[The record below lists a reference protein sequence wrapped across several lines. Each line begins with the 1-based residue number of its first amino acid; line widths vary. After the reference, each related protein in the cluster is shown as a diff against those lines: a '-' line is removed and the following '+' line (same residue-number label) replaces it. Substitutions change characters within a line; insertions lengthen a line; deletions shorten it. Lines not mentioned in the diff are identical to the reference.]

1 MIIIGDSSV
10 GKTSI
15 LMRLVRNQ
23 FDDQCMT
30 TLGAGFKTKEIT
42 YYDHHSERMSMKLSI
57 WDTAGQEKFDSLT
70 KMYFNN
76 TEAALIVYDVTS
88 ELSFEKVKKW
98 VTDLND
104 HEVSS
109 KTKIA
114 KFIVG
119 NKIDCN
125 NIEVLAKQGLEY
137 ASTIGAEFHEVSAK
151 NDTNITPM
159 FQDVCL

>member
-1 MIIIGDSSV
+1 
-10 GKTSI
+10 
-15 LMRLVRNQ
+15 
-23 FDDQCMT
+23 
-30 TLGAGFKTKEIT
+30 
-42 YYDHHSERMSMKLSI
+42 MKLSI

-70 KMYFNN
+70 KLYFNN

-98 VTDLND
+98 VQDLD
-104 HEVSS
+104 SHEATS

-125 NIEVLAKQGLEY
+125 NIEVAAKQAIDY
-137 ASTIGAEFHEVSAK
+137 AQEIGAEFHEVSAK
-151 NDTNITPM
+151 NDTNITPL
-159 FQDVCL
+159 FQDVCLQLSKIQSSIADPGPSGFSPGVDPSRKKSVIDPKNHTGRIKKKGCAC

>member
-1 MIIIGDSSV
+1 MP
-10 GKTSI
+10 
-15 LMRLVRNQ
+15 
-23 FDDQCMT
+23 
-30 TLGAGFKTKEIT
+30 TLGAGFKTKEVT
-42 YYDHHSERMSMKLSI
+42 YYDAQQERRNMKLSI

-70 KMYFNN
+70 KLYFNN

-98 VTDLND
+98 VQDLD
-104 HEVSS
+104 SHEASS

-125 NIEVLAKQGLEY
+125 NIEVLAKSAIDY
-137 ASTIGAEFHEVSAK
+137 AQEIGAEFHEVSAK
-151 NDTNITPM
+151 NDTNITPL
-159 FQDVCL
+159 FQDVCLQLSII

>member
-1 MIIIGDSSV
+1 MP
-10 GKTSI
+10 
-15 LMRLVRNQ
+15 
-23 FDDQCMT
+23 
-30 TLGAGFKTKEIT
+30 TLGAGFKTKEVT
-42 YYDHHSERMSMKLSI
+42 YYDAQSERKNMKLSI

-70 KMYFNN
+70 KLYFNN

-98 VTDLND
+98 AQDLD
-104 HEVSS
+104 SHEATS

-114 KFIVG
+114 KFVVG

-125 NIEVLAKQGLEY
+125 NIEVLAKQGMAY
-137 ASTIGAEFHEVSAK
+137 AQSIGAEFHEVSAK
-151 NDTNITPM
+151 NDTNITPL

>member
-1 MIIIGDSSV
+1 
-10 GKTSI
+10 
-15 LMRLVRNQ
+15 
-23 FDDQCMT
+23 
-30 TLGAGFKTKEIT
+30 
-42 YYDHHSERMSMKLSI
+42 MKLSI

-70 KMYFNN
+70 KLYFNN

-98 VTDLND
+98 VKDLD
-104 HEVSS
+104 SHEATS

-119 NKIDCN
+119 NKIDCA
-125 NIEVLAKQGLEY
+125 NIEVPAKQGMAY
-137 ASTIGAEFHEVSAK
+137 AAEIGAEFHEVSAK
-151 NDTNITPM
+151 NDTNITPL

>member
-1 MIIIGDSSV
+1 MYLYLKNSGGKSSGGPHKTIIIGDSNV

-15 LMRLVRNQ
+15 LLRLVRNQ
-23 FDDQCMT
+23 FDDQSMP
-30 TLGAGFKTKEIT
+30 TLGAGFKTKEVT
-42 YYDHHSERMSMKLSI
+42 FYDAQQERKTMKLSI

-70 KMYFNN
+70 KLYFNN

-98 VTDLND
+98 AQDLD
-104 HEVSS
+104 SHEATS

-119 NKIDCN
+119 NKVDCN
-125 NIEVLAKQGLEY
+125 NIEVLAK
-137 ASTIGAEFHEVSAK
+137 
-151 NDTNITPM
+151 
-159 FQDVCL
+159 

>member
-1 MIIIGDSSV
+1 MP
-10 GKTSI
+10 
-15 LMRLVRNQ
+15 
-23 FDDQCMT
+23 
-30 TLGAGFKTKEIT
+30 TLGAGFKTKEVT
-42 YYDHHSERMSMKLSI
+42 FYDAQSERKTMKLSI

-70 KMYFNN
+70 KLYFNN

-98 VTDLND
+98 AQDLD
-104 HEVSS
+104 SHEATS

-114 KFIVG
+114 KFVVG

-125 NIEVLAKQGLEY
+125 NIEVLAKQGMAY
-137 ASTIGAEFHEVSAK
+137 AQSIGAEFHEVSAK
-151 NDTNITPM
+151 NDTNITPL